1 MDDVMQDRSD
11 RWCVTVRAG
20 ARSCLLALWL
30 AGCAGTHH
38 KPVDKAASPPAASA
52 PAGMAAVPTAAPGP
66 RSAASAPQAEPAARA
81 ASTAE
86 QALAQGIKAY
96 QSGQY
101 PQAEAQLKQA
111 LKLGLTMPA
120 DTARAHKHLA
130 FIYCTSQREGQ
141 CAAAFKAARAADPKF
156 ALSKSEAGHPMWSK
170 VYRQALGLK

>member
-11 RWCVTVRAG
+11 RWCVSARVWS
-20 ARSCLLALWL
+20 RSCLVALLL
-30 AGCAGTHH
+30 AGCASTHH
-38 KPVDKAASPPAASA
+38 KPVDKAAPSPAVSA
-52 PAGMAAVPTAAPGP
+52 PAGMAAVPAAAPGARP
-66 RSAASAPQAEPAARA
+66 AASAPQAEPVARA
-81 ASTAE
+81 AGTAE
-86 QALAQGIKAY
+86 QALAQGIKSY

-101 PQAEAQLKQA
+101 PQAEGQLKQA
-111 LKLGLTMPA
+111 LKMGLAMPA

>member
-11 RWCVTVRAG
+11 RGGVTVRAG
-20 ARSCLLALWL
+20 FRVCLVALLL
-30 AGCAGTHH
+30 AGCASTHH
-38 KPVDKAASPPAASA
+38 KPADKVAASPAASA
-52 PAGMAAVPTAAPGP
+52 PAGTAAVPAAAPGARP
-66 RSAASAPQAEPAARA
+66 VASAPQAEPATRA
-81 ASTAE
+81 VGAAE
-86 QALAQGIKAY
+86 QALAQGIKSY

-101 PQAEAQLKQA
+101 PQAEVQLKQA
-111 LKLGLTMPA
+111 LKAGLAMPA